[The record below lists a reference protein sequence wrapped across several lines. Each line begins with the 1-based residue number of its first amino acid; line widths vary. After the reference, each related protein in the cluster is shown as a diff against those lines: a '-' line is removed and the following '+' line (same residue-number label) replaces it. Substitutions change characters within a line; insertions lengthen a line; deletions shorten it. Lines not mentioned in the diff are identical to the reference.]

1 MYKVGLVVMVFAFVN
16 SAVSVIGGRI
26 VKYVG
31 RVPIC
36 TFGWIVD
43 IILIVSEHLLYYI
56 WHDLNF
62 EPGRVD
68 I

>member
-56 WHDLNF
+56 
-62 EPGRVD
+62 
-68 I
+68 